1 MHLALTA
8 LAVFAVASVSSPCS
22 AAPTMLHFPSGGK
35 VLPIAR
41 WTPEGK
47 GRHPVIILLYGS
59 AGPDLILNDPQYR
72 RYPEELA
79 ASGFTV
85 LMPYYFDS
93 TGTKP
98 HEDYSPEQ
106 FAQWVQ
112 TVRDTVLWA
121 SARNDVQSKHIGLLG
136 LSLGAFL
143 SLAVGTEE
151 PRLATIT
158 ECYGGMPRAYVSRVT
173 KMAPTLILHGQKDV
187 LVSVDE
193 AHKLEALFTQ
203 HQIPYEIHIYP
214 EQNHG
219 FMDADGEDSVARIV
233 AFNRARMRL

>member
-1 MHLALTA
+1 MHLAFTTLT
-8 LAVFAVASVSSPCS
+8 LLAVASISASCS
-22 AAPTMLHFPSGGK
+22 AAPTMLRFPSGGK

-41 WTPEGK
+41 WSPEGA

-59 AGPDLILNDPQYR
+59 AGPDLILTDPQYR
-72 RYPEELA
+72 RYPEKLA
-79 ASGFTV
+79 EAGFTV
-85 LMPYYFDS
+85 FMPYYFDR

-98 HEDYSPEQ
+98 HEDYTRDQ
-106 FAQWVQ
+106 FTQWVQ
-112 TVRDTVLWA
+112 TVRDAVIWA

-151 PRLATIT
+151 PRLATIV
-158 ECYGGMPRAYVSRVT
+158 ECYGGMPNAYVDHVKT
-173 KMAPTLILHGQKDV
+173 MPPTLILHGQKDV

-193 AHKLEALFTQ
+193 ASKLDALFTQ
-203 HQIPYEIHIYP
+203 HQITHEVHVYP

-233 AFNRARMRL
+233 AFNRKHMHL